1 MRSATIFLARR
12 YGSRE
17 FALAMGLELRSLRQ
31 RAGLTQAQLAE
42 PMTGAYVSSIEG
54 GHVFPSV
61 PALAMLLDRLDV
73 SLAQYFVGVNSR
85 LHSRYTP
92 SGD

>member
-1 MRSATIFLARR
+1 MRDATIFLEHR
-12 YGSRE
+12 YGRSE
-17 FALAMGLELRSLRQ
+17 FALAMGVELRSLRQ
-31 RAGLTQAQLAE
+31 SAGLTQAQLAE
-42 PMTGAYVSSIEG
+42 PLTGAYVSSIEG

-73 SLAQYFVGVNSR
+73 SLAQYFVAVNSR
-85 LHSRYTP
+85 LRPRYTC

>member
-1 MRSATIFLARR
+1 MRDATIFLSQR
-12 YGSRE
+12 YGGRE
-17 FALAMGLELRSLRQ
+17 FALAMGGELRSLRQ

-42 PMTGAYVSSIEG
+42 PLTGAYVSSIEG
-54 GHVFPSV
+54 GHAFPSV

-73 SLAQYFVGVNSR
+73 SLAQYFVAVNSR
-85 LHSRYTP
+85 LHPRYTS

>member
-1 MRSATIFLARR
+1 
-12 YGSRE
+12 
-17 FALAMGLELRSLRQ
+17 MGIELRALRR

-42 PMTGAYVSSIEG
+42 PKTAAYVSSIEVG
-54 GHVFPSV
+54 RVFPSV

-73 SLAQYFVGVNSR
+73 SLAQYFVAVNSR
-85 LHSRYTP
+85 LHPRNTS